1 MDLYEIIAQVEALLQ
16 KHGRV
21 SYRSV
26 QYQFQLDDEG
36 LAVLKEELIDIREV
50 AADKE
55 GKMLVWSGA
64 APVPRAKFQGPSQD
78 AERRRPNPELAP
90 VKYTPPHLAER
101 IRTEQAALEA
111 RGSSEGERKTI

>member
-1 MDLYEIIAQVEALLQ
+1 MNVYEIIAQVEALLQ

-26 QYQFQLDDEG
+26 QYQFQLDEEG

-55 GKMLVWSGA
+55 GKMLVWTGEKAASPA
-64 APVPRAKFQGPSQD
+64 PASSSSQAPVR
-78 AERRRPNPELAP
+78 
-90 VKYTPPHLAER
+90 YTPPQLAER
-101 IRTEQAALEA
+101 ILAEQAAMEA
-111 RGSSEGERKTI
+111 RGVADGERNVVN

>member
-26 QYQFQLDDEG
+26 QYQFQVDDEG

-64 APVPRAKFQGPSQD
+64 APVHSSQFHV
-78 AERRRPNPELAP
+78 PGSQAP
-90 VKYTPPHLAER
+90 AAYTPPHLAER
-101 IRTEQAALEA
+101 IRAEQAEMAA
-111 RGSSEGERKTI
+111 RGATEGERK